1 MLESQACDS
10 INNLRVSGPSSP
22 QKLMRWLVGGLPR
35 AGRGR
40 EARQTGRRRTP
51 PLASRARTK
60 CLSPSTASG
69 DSPGAFRTGCWSS
82 QIRDVRQ
89 PGSKQIPGQPREPIP
104 MPAKFAD
111 YTPFEQPAG
120 PAVFPLSNTKM
131 VARLAIARS
140 PCCAQSGPDL
150 QVWLRVWTIWSTWSP
165 LKPWVSSSPGGWS
178 CWRRL
183 WKKTSGTPCDDPV
196 APRRLHRSRL
206 VGSPLQRQLLS
217 TDPSTALVP
226 FL

>member
-120 PAVFPLSNTKM
+120 PAVFPL
-131 VARLAIARS
+131 LD
-140 PCCAQSGPDL
+140 G
-150 QVWLRVWTIWSTWSP
+150 
-165 LKPWVSSSPGGWS
+165 SSSSNRKESLLRSKWARPPGVVEGLDDLEHMES
-178 CWRRL
+178 VEAMGVIIAGRLELLEEAVEKDLRYPLRRPSRTTSASSQPPCW
-183 WKKTSGTPCDDPV
+183 K
-196 APRRLHRSRL
+196 
-206 VGSPLQRQLLS
+206 
-217 TDPSTALVP
+217 STAEAVVEH
-226 FL
+226 